1 MAEPVNGNGR
11 FLPLDYYYI
20 EDEYGAELIHKYRD
34 ENGYKIKKKYLVKPT
49 AFQNGLILRVNSLG
63 KSVK

>member
-20 EDEYGAELIHKYRD
+20 EDEYGAELIYKYRD
-34 ENGYKIKKKYLVKPT
+34 ENGYKITFKKIFSKTYGFSKWFDT
-49 AFQNGLILRVNSLG
+49 
-63 KSVK
+63 